1 MYLNHNVT
9 RTSYYTEYSTAFER
23 LITCIAKHLIF
34 DDDLVCVQS
43 LCIHFVGMVLIRKV
57 E

>member
-9 RTSYYTEYSTAFER
+9 RTIYYSTAFER

-43 LCIHFVGMVLIRKV
+43 LCIHFVGMVLIRQV